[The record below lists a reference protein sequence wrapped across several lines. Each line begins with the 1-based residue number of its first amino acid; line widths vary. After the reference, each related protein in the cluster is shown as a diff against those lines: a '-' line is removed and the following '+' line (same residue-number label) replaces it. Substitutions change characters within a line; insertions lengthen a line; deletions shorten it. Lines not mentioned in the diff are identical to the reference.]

1 MVAAYGLGPYG
12 EIRGGSS
19 PLSRIFRLKILIA
32 RDLMLSTQTRLRLE
46 AIAQKIANHE
56 EVSFEEMQWAQKWAD
71 HNRSAASIMNKAR
84 RVAINGVPEK
94 DSLDE
99 FMNDLDLGDP
109 DPSNHLIGPQDP
121 DTLAQWFKAPPWL
134 KND

>member
-1 MVAAYGLGPYG
+1 
-12 EIRGGSS
+12 
-19 PLSRIFRLKILIA
+19 
-32 RDLMLSTQTRLRLE
+32 MLSTQTRLRLE
-46 AIAQKIANHE
+46 TIAQKIANHE

-94 DSLDE
+94 GSLDE

-121 DTLAQWFKAPPWL
+121 DTLAKWFKAPPWL